1 MFFLFSLEAVSRRC
15 SVKVVFLANLQNS
28 QENTY
33 ARVSL
38 LIKLQAVFV
47 EISQNSQ
54 ENTCARAS
62 FLTKLQADTCNFAK
76 FLRTH
81 SLTED
86 RRCNCLCFLAF
97 VEIYMFHCVY
107 MGHMSNFRI
116 SLGEVLLVE

>member
-1 MFFLFSLEAVSRRC
+1 M
-15 SVKVVFLANLQNS
+15 VFLANLQNS

-54 ENTCARAS
+54 ENTCARA
-62 FLTKLQADTCNFAK
+62 CNFAK

-86 RRCNCLCFLAF
+86 RRCDCLCFLAF